1 MENNISNHNDNEID
15 FGVIFELIFTN
26 KKFIIIATMIS
37 VLIALIF
44 AFATPKIYTS
54 KTILS
59 VSNQDDSLSSMIG
72 NYSGLASLAGI
83 ALPSESGDKSE
94 EAIERIKSFDF
105 FSKHFLTSISI
116 ENLMAVKRWNAKEN
130 KLSYKKRQFD
140 ESSGKW
146 IRRVSFPR
154 TIVPSAQEAYEE
166 YQDILSIRRDNK
178 TQFVHISISHKSPLV
193 AKKWTDLIIKNI
205 NESMRE
211 EDQRLAKNFIIFLK
225 KSSEET
231 NLEAM
236 QDAITQ
242 LLEIQMQKLMLASSN
257 EDYVFKR
264 IDSPIAPE
272 EESYPNKILI
282 LILGLIFGFIIAVL
296 LLFAKNK
303 YLFKPI

>member
-1 MENNISNHNDNEID
+1 
-15 FGVIFELIFTN
+15 
-26 KKFIIIATMIS
+26 
-37 VLIALIF
+37 
-44 AFATPKIYTS
+44 
-54 KTILS
+54 
-59 VSNQDDSLSSMIG
+59 
-72 NYSGLASLAGI
+72 
-83 ALPSESGDKSE
+83 
-94 EAIERIKSFDF
+94 
-105 FSKHFLTSISI
+105 
-116 ENLMAVKRWNAKEN
+116 
-130 KLSYKKRQFD
+130 
-140 ESSGKW
+140 
-146 IRRVSFPR
+146 
-154 TIVPSAQEAYEE
+154 
-166 YQDILSIRRDNK
+166 
-178 TQFVHISISHKSPLV
+178 
-193 AKKWTDLIIKNI
+193 
-205 NESMRE
+205 MRE